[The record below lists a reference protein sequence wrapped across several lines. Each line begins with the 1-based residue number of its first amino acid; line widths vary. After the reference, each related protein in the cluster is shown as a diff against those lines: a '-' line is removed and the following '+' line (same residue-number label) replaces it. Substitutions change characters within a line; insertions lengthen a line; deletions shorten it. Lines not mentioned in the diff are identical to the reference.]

1 MIKSNNKILTNK
13 FDIKNLGIGNM
24 MLKIIIFN
32 IYDGSKLS

>member
-1 MIKSNNKILTNK
+1 MIKSNNKILINK
-13 FDIKNLGIGNM
+13 FDIKNLDVRNM